1 MIEFINVNK
10 KYVNGVIGLHN
21 INIRIEDGEFLF
33 IIGPSGAGKSTFLKM
48 INRQEKATEGSI
60 VVNNHELTKLKFTQV
75 PKLRREIGVVFQDFK
90 LLNKMT
96 VYQNVA
102 FVLEV
107 IGLPTEQVRQNAIKA
122 LARVGL
128 KDKMRYYPN
137 QLSGGEQQRVAI
149 ARAIANDPQIII
161 ADEPTGNLDPKTSE
175 QIMDILKQLND
186 EGKTII
192 MATHEHRLIFE
203 QNCRV
208 LTIDHGTIFNDEV
221 RGYYANH

>member
-1 MIEFINVNK
+1 
-10 KYVNGVIGLHN
+10 
-21 INIRIEDGEFLF
+21 
-33 IIGPSGAGKSTFLKM
+33 M